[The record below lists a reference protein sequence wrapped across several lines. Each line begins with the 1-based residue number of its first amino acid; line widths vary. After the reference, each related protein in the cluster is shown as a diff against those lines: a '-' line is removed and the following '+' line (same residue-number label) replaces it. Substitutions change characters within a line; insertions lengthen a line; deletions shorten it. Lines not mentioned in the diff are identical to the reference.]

1 MTILNW
7 AALAALLTALL
18 WLPYVLARL
27 WRHGLSRAVDNPP
40 PEGLDVPPWAI
51 RAQAAHRNAV
61 ENLVVFAT
69 LALVAQ
75 AAGYSDATLVTLAGP
90 VYFFSRL
97 THFVVYTLG
106 IPWLRTFAFSGGVVA
121 QMMLAWQILI

>member
-1 MTILNW
+1 MTILHW
-7 AALAALLTALL
+7 LALVALLTALL
-18 WLPYVLARL
+18 WLPYVLPRL
-27 WRHGLSRAVDNPP
+27 LRHGLGRAVGNPP
-40 PEGLDVPPWAI
+40 PGGLDTSPWAT

-75 AAGYSDATLVTLAGP
+75 AAGHGEATLVTLAGP
-90 VYFFSRL
+90 IYFFSRL

-106 IPWLRTFAFSGGVVA
+106 IPWLRTLAFSGGVIA
-121 QMMLAWQILI
+121 QIMLAWEILL